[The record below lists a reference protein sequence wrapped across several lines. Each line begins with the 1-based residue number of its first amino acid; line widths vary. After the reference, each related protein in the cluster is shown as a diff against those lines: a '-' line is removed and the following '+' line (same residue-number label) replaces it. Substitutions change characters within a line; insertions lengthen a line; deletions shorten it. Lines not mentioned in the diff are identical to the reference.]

1 MAFWTRH
8 KIPYVNFHELNEDWI
23 IDKVAEYVEKTDKME
38 INFDDLKTYVY
49 SKINELETY
58 MNDYFDN
65 LDIQTEINNKL
76 DEMYESGQLS
86 DIIQQYLEISSLLS
100 FNTIADMKNATNL
113 IDGSTAMTLGVTDYL
128 DGKINLFKI
137 RPLTSTDI
145 IDEINIFALINYPTL
160 IAELLPITH
169 ETESEKQYIFITDS
183 YGNHL
188 NAQGKNF
195 IQQAC
200 EYLNITNYYDF
211 HRGSAGFSRT
221 GDLNFLKVLQDN
233 EGIINDKNTIT
244 DIFIFGGAN
253 DQNNDYNSIDPNI
266 EAFMNYVKVE
276 YPNANVYIGFVTK
289 TFEASFYTYARK
301 TIEAYT
307 SCTKY
312 GASYLVNSE
321 SIIQQASAFRN
332 DRVHPNI
339 NYIDTLAM
347 YTSSLIKDKMCDVS
361 RHISPISIELSASHP
376 LVTNNGASLRRS
388 NLEMYQKN
396 NVINITGFN
405 ALVLMTINFTS
416 DVTITPEYYIN
427 NLLKLSDS
435 FFLSDQNNNKGFIGY
450 CNLLD
455 SANRILD
462 TCPFT
467 AWIPTS
473 YVDDKPVL
481 NMFIYPKTNVSNVRG
496 ITFMGSGSV
505 NCF

>member
-1 MAFWTRH
+1 MALFSNF
-8 KIPYVNFHELNEDWI
+8 PYTDFENLNLDWI
-23 IDKVAEYVEKTDKME
+23 ISKVKEYLVKTDNLD
-38 INFDDLKTYVY
+38 ISFNDLKDYVY
-49 SKINELETY
+49 SKLNELEEY

-65 LDIQTEINNKL
+65 LDIQEEVNNKL
-76 DEMYESGQLS
+76 DEMYESGELS
-86 DIIQQYLEISSLLS
+86 DIIQQYLQMSSLLT
-100 FNTIADMKNATNL
+100 FNTKNDLKNASNL
-113 IDGSTAMTLGVTDYL
+113 IEGSDTLTLGELNYL
-128 DGKINLFKI
+128 DGKTSFYKI
-137 RPLTSTDI
+137 RTLTSGDI
-145 IDEINIFALINYPTL
+145 IDDINILSLVNYPTL
-160 IAELLPITH
+160 IAELLPFSSNTD
-169 ETESEKQYIFITDS
+169 TEKQYIFITDS

-188 NAQGKNF
+188 NAQGRNF

-200 EYLNITNYYDF
+200 EYLSITNYYDF

-233 EGIINDKNTIT
+233 ESVINDKNTIT

-253 DQNNDYNSIDPNI
+253 DQNNNYNSIEPNI

-321 SIIQQASAFRN
+321 AIIQQASAFRN

-347 YTSSLIKDKMCDVS
+347 YTASLIKDKMCDVS

-376 LVTNNGASLRRS
+376 LVINNGATLKRS

-396 NVINITGFN
+396 NVVNITGFN

-450 CNLLD
+450 CNLLN